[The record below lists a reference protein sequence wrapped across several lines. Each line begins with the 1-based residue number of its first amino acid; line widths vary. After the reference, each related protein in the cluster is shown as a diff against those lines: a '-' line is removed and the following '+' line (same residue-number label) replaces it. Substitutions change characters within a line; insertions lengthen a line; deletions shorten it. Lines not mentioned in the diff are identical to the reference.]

1 MTTKDTTQTSPT
13 LLLGKD
19 RIEAKFEENRKF
31 IADALEYSGG
41 THSIE
46 DVYLACATGEAQLH
60 PLEKSCIITE
70 VVDYPSLTVCRIW
83 LAGGDLDELV
93 EAEKS
98 IAVWAKAQGCDAME
112 INGRKGWQRQLKDY
126 TATSV
131 VLTKDLR
138 DE

>member
-1 MTTKDTTQTSPT
+1 MSLSDST
-13 LLLGKD
+13 LLTAED
-19 RIEAKFEENRKF
+19 RMGAQWERCHKWIS
-31 IADALEYSGG
+31 DALKYSGV

-46 DVYLACATGEAQLH
+46 DVYLACAVGEAQLH

>member
-1 MTTKDTTQTSPT
+1 MHDLPT
-13 LLLGKD
+13 LLSAEDKLK
-19 RIEAKFEENRKF
+19 EKFERNRNQ
-31 IADALEYSGG
+31 
-41 THSIE
+41 
-46 DVYLACATGEAQLH
+46 ACAVGEAQLH

-131 VLTKDLR
+131 VLTKEL
-138 DE
+138 

>member
-1 MTTKDTTQTSPT
+1 MLPISSLDKDK
-13 LLLGKD
+13 LK
-19 RIEAKFEENRKF
+19 EKFQENRKY

-41 THSIE
+41 THSID
-46 DVYLACATGEAQLH
+46 DVYQACVVGEAQLH

-83 LAGGDLDELV
+83 LAGGELDELV
-93 EAEKS
+93 EAEKF

-131 VLTKDLR
+131 ILTKDLR

>member
-1 MTTKDTTQTSPT
+1 MLPT
-13 LLLGKD
+13 LLSAEDKLK
-19 RIEAKFEENRKF
+19 EKFEKNRKY

-41 THSIE
+41 THSID
-46 DVYLACATGEAQLH
+46 DVYLACAVGEAQLH
-60 PLEKSCIITE
+60 PLE
-70 VVDYPSLTVCRIW
+70 IW

-98 IAVWAKAQGCDAME
+98 IAVWAKDQGCDAME